1 MTCCDY
7 GCNQGRDCPARVAKA
22 KPVMLAAEPLPP
34 SKWRG
39 KMKKA
44 CEWGLWVVLFLIA
57 AAQFSMIFYFYYLA
71 YFAFRE

>member
-1 MTCCDY
+1 MNCCDY

-22 KPVMLAAEPLPP
+22 KPVMQAAEPLPP
-34 SKWRG
+34 SKWRDRL
-39 KMKKA
+39 KKA